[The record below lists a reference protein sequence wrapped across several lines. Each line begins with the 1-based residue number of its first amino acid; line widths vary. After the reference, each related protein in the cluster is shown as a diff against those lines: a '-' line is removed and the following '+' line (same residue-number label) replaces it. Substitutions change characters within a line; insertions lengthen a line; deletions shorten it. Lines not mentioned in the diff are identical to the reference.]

1 MHTFSAVNIVYLDV
15 FSRQN
20 EQASIKIE
28 HTFNMFAYFL
38 TVKHMTFLRIFI
50 YKKLPQSFFV
60 NLRFL
65 FTFDNQIQLSK
76 QRGTYFESAENTGLY
91 LTILEP
97 DTLTTVRLSSP
108 MLFSYGGCHY
118 LTCALYHKIL
128 NSKLNL
134 YIWSGMIFI
143 NISLRMLHT

>member
-1 MHTFSAVNIVYLDV
+1 MHIFNCEAHDISEDIYL
-15 FSRQN
+15 Q
-20 EQASIKIE
+20 
-28 HTFNMFAYFL
+28 
-38 TVKHMTFLRIFI
+38 
-50 YKKLPQSFFV
+50 KLPQSFFV

-108 MLFSYGGCHY
+108 MLLSCGGCHY

-143 NISLRMLHT
+143 NISLRMLHTKKIGDIWDIKYNKYGVN

>member
-1 MHTFSAVNIVYLDV
+1 MHIFNCEAHDISEDIYL
-15 FSRQN
+15 Q
-20 EQASIKIE
+20 
-28 HTFNMFAYFL
+28 
-38 TVKHMTFLRIFI
+38 
-50 YKKLPQSFFV
+50 KLPQSFFV

-134 YIWSGMIFI
+134 YYMIRNDIHKYFTTNVAYIKNRRHLGYKIQQIWSKLI
-143 NISLRMLHT
+143 

>member
-1 MHTFSAVNIVYLDV
+1 MFFPDKTNKHLLKKNIHLTCLHIFNCEAHDISEDIYL
-15 FSRQN
+15 Q
-20 EQASIKIE
+20 
-28 HTFNMFAYFL
+28 
-38 TVKHMTFLRIFI
+38 
-50 YKKLPQSFFV
+50 KLPQSFYV

-108 MLFSYGGCHY
+108 MLFSCGGCHY